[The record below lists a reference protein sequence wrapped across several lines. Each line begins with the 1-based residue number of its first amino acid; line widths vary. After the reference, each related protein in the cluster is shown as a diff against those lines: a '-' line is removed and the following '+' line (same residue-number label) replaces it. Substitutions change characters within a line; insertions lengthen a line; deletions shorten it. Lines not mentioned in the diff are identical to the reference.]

1 MGEAVMLNRYTINT
15 VDGIYLVEVGHH
27 GTWDVTHPCGR
38 VSNCEDLDHAFD
50 CIRANVEDAE

>member
-1 MGEAVMLNRYTINT
+1 MLNHYTINT